1 LVPRWYPWKVDTSSA
16 LIWSQDLMGKGF
28 SEVHQ
33 SCAISSTAIM
43 SDLARMFAS
52 LPTDVIVVS

>member
-1 LVPRWYPWKVDTSSA
+1 
-16 LIWSQDLMGKGF
+16 MGKGF